1 MSASASPRI
10 FMIGGPNL
18 GRLGRREPEIYG
30 QTTWAELEAICRREA
45 SLLGLDLEFLQSDS
59 EGAIVGLLHRA
70 ADEGQGVILN
80 AAGYTHT
87 SVAIRDAVAAL
98 EIPVIEL
105 HLSNP
110 AAREPFRQKNLLT
123 DVVTA
128 GVQGF
133 GCEGYVLALKGMKSL
148 LDGD

>member
-1 MSASASPRI
+1 MNTTAKV

-30 QTTWAELEAICRREA
+30 STTWAELEILCLDKAKD
-45 SLLGLDLEFLQSDS
+45 LGLDLVFLQSDS
-59 EGAIVGLLHRA
+59 EGEIVGLLHQA
-70 ADEGQGVILN
+70 ADQGQGVILN

-87 SVAIRDAVAAL
+87 SVAIRDATAAL
-98 EIPVIEL
+98 EVPCIEL
-105 HLSNP
+105 HLTNP
-110 AAREPFRQKNLLT
+110 AAREPFRQNNLLS

-133 GCEGYVLALKGMKSL
+133 GIRGYILALEGMAHL
-148 LDGD
+148 LGRN